1 MPIDRPYRAGPCVR
15 LRLSSC
21 FQSWEQNGALP
32 LATVTSAV
40 NREEHLDVDFL
51 LLRVDAVQALTLH
64 LTRRVRRAQAMA
76 IGLVAAEM
84 EKRRVAAAWAE
95 AARRPHNEPPPQ
107 QPPPLPHYE
116 MVPVNDEAGEGESL
130 AGGGFGDALNGGGGG
145 GSGFGG
151 GGGFGSDN
159 GNGMDDNARWQ
170 QQQQQQQQQRGMGDD
185 FGPQRPL
192 RTSQVGRARSRR
204 YHQATAAAA
213 NDDDDDGGTHKGGQR

>member
-40 NREEHLDVDFL
+40 NREGSILTWISFSY
-51 LLRVDAVQALTLH
+51 RVDAVQALTLH

-95 AARRPHNEPPPQ
+95 AARRPHNEPPPP

-116 MVPVNDEAGEGESL
+116 MVPVND
-130 AGGGFGDALNGGGGG
+130 
-145 GSGFGG
+145 
-151 GGGFGSDN
+151 
-159 GNGMDDNARWQ
+159 
-170 QQQQQQQQQRGMGDD
+170 
-185 FGPQRPL
+185 
-192 RTSQVGRARSRR
+192 
-204 YHQATAAAA
+204 
-213 NDDDDDGGTHKGGQR
+213 